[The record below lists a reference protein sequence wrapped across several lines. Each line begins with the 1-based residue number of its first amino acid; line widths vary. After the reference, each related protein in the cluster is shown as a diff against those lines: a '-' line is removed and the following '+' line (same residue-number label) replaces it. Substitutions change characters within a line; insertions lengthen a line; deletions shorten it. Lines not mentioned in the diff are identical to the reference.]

1 MDDAAA
7 DRKCEYVALL
17 SSGSIVIGSHCLLPF
32 GNETPSVGIAF
43 PRPFA
48 RLWCAAAAYIL
59 VCRRRVHARCDADHR
74 AGRTPAIGSRS
85 MARRM
90 TARKSSS
97 FAPLQ
102 MNYLHSQTPK

>member
-59 VCRRRVHARCDADHR
+59 VCRRRVRTAADELLAFPDAE
-74 AGRTPAIGSRS
+74 IK
-85 MARRM
+85 ARRAM
-90 TARKSSS
+90 GKSW
-97 FAPLQ
+97 
-102 MNYLHSQTPK
+102 

>member
-48 RLWCAAAAYIL
+48 RLWCAAAAYIWCAAAAYML
-59 VCRRRVHARCDADHR
+59 AAM
-74 AGRTPAIGSRS
+74 PI
-85 MARRM
+85 
-90 TARKSSS
+90 TAQAERL
-97 FAPLQ
+97 PLDRD
-102 MNYLHSQTPK
+102 LWREG

>member
-48 RLWCAAAAYIL
+48 RLWCAAAAYMLAAMPI
-59 VCRRRVHARCDADHR
+59 
-74 AGRTPAIGSRS
+74 
-85 MARRM
+85 
-90 TARKSSS
+90 TAQAERL
-97 FAPLQ
+97 PLDRD
-102 MNYLHSQTPK
+102 LWREG

>member
-48 RLWCAAAAYIL
+48 RLWCDRLGAGQ
-59 VCRRRVHARCDADHR
+59 RAR
-74 AGRTPAIGSRS
+74 
-85 MARRM
+85 
-90 TARKSSS
+90 
-97 FAPLQ
+97 
-102 MNYLHSQTPK
+102 LHSFTRPEYGILYLWALKKETK

>member
-32 GNETPSVGIAF
+32 GNETPSVGVAF

-48 RLWCAAAAYIL
+48 RLWWAAAAYIL
-59 VCRRRVHARCDADHR
+59 VCRRRVHARCDADQ
-74 AGRTPAIGSRS
+74 GRPNACHWIAIYGAKDDGS
-85 MARRM
+85 
-90 TARKSSS
+90 
-97 FAPLQ
+97 
-102 MNYLHSQTPK
+102 